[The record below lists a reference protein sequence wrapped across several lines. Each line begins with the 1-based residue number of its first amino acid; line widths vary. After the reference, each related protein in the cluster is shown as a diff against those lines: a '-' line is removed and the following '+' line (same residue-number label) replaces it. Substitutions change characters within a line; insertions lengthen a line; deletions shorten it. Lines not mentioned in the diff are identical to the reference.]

1 MRYQPVALLMV
12 SLALS
17 AQSSPE
23 PEQRTI
29 VALRSSADGLPRLA
43 ADDRVWAQPLAS
55 GVAASVSLPTVSRST
70 LFFGDFSFRIEVP
83 AGSTSLDI
91 HLTDIRSIGDLDM
104 YARYGADVGLSAG
117 RPVAD
122 HLSDGVFTEEER
134 IVIGTG
140 SVPPLRV
147 GTYFIAFALFPF
159 LGPASATATIRA
171 TVTAGQ
177 LALSASELSFSAFQG
192 GPAPP
197 AQALTISSSP
207 AGPLNWTATAAT
219 TSGGSWL
226 SLSQTS
232 GSGETRVNVTANPTG
247 LGIGTYRGAI
257 TVTASGLGGSPRTVP
272 VTLNVAARPV
282 LAVGVSTLSF
292 TGLPGQDPP
301 AQSVPISNTGGG
313 MMEWTATAST
323 SSGGNWLVVSPAAG
337 AGNATLQVSARTLGL
352 AGPYTG
358 TITITAPGATNS
370 PATITVNL
378 TVGLPVLLS
387 SEGIVNAASFVRN
400 RPLAV
405 NQIVSFFGENLTD
418 PCSLT
423 PGAANAC
430 PSARGFPLPTQLGST
445 RVTFNGTPAPLL
457 LATPGQINLLTPF
470 GLTGTT
476 ATVVVTRGAVSGAPV
491 TLPLAEQS
499 LGIFTVLS
507 SGAGAG
513 IILHA
518 DGRLVTRDA
527 PIETDEVLILFG
539 TGMGGV
545 SPAIGTGQATPGSPL
560 AETLVPMRVFFDGG
574 EGRILFSGPA
584 PGFAGLYQIN
594 VRAPSF
600 LARRYPV
607 VRVQS
612 AVSIANDVSA
622 GGPGILDISPNTAR
636 AGADLTVTLRGVN
649 FPPQSVL
656 RIAGQDVAAVL
667 REGPLQTLT
676 ATIPGRL
683 LTQAGEVAV
692 TVADPTA
699 PEEAPSNAVRVRVQ

>member
-17 AQSSPE
+17 AQSSPG
-23 PEQRTI
+23 PGRATFAAART
-29 VALRSSADGLPRLA
+29 SADWPRLT
-43 ADDRVWAQPLAS
+43 ADDLVRVRPLTS
-55 GVAASVSLPTVSRST
+55 GEPVDFSLPAGRGANT
-70 LFFGDFSFRIEVP
+70 LFFGDYGFTIGVP
-83 AGSTSLDI
+83 AGAAELEILLYNVRISGVGNVTV
-91 HLTDIRSIGDLDM
+91 
-104 YARYGADVGLSAG
+104 YARHGVDVALDAG
-117 RPVAD
+117 RVIAD
-122 HLSDGVFTEEER
+122 HESER
-134 IVIGTG
+134 SFGRGDDVRLVVNTQ
-140 SVPPLRV
+140 SLPPLRA
-147 GTYFIAFALFPF
+147 GRYFFAIGVRVP
-159 LGPASATATIRA
+159 GSADVSATIKA
-171 TVTAGQ
+171 TVSGGQ
-177 LALSASELSFSAFQG
+177 LALSASEVSFSAFQG

-207 AGPLNWTATAAT
+207 AGLFNWTATATT
-219 TSGGSWL
+219 TSGGNWL
-226 SLSQTS
+226 GLSQTS

-257 TVTASGLGGSPRTVP
+257 TVTASGLPGPPRTVP
-272 VTLNVAARPV
+272 VTLNVTARPV
-282 LAVGVSTLSF
+282 LAVGVSTLNF
-292 TGLPGQDPP
+292 TALPGQDPP
-301 AQSVPISNTGGG
+301 SQAVAISNTGGETL
-313 MMEWTATAST
+313 EWTATAST
-323 SSGGNWLVVSPAAG
+323 SSGGNWLVVSPTRG
-337 AGNATLQVSARTLGL
+337 AGNTALQVSARTSGL

-370 PATITVNL
+370 PATITVTL

-387 SEGIVNAASFVRN
+387 REGIVNASSFMRD
-400 RPLAV
+400 RPLTV
-405 NQIVSFFGENLTD
+405 NEIVSLFGENLTD
-418 PCSLT
+418 LCTLT
-423 PGAANAC
+423 PGAADAC

-457 LATPGQINLLTPF
+457 LVTPGQINLLTPF
-470 GLTGTT
+470 GLTGAT

-518 DGRLVTRDA
+518 DGRLVTREA
-527 PIETDEVLILFG
+527 PIEADEVLILYG

-545 SPAIGTGQATPGSPL
+545 SPAIGTGQAAPGSPL
-560 AETLVPMRVFFDGG
+560 SETLVPMRVLFDGG

-667 REGPLQTLT
+667 REGPL
-676 ATIPGRL
+676 
-683 LTQAGEVAV
+683 
-692 TVADPTA
+692 
-699 PEEAPSNAVRVRVQ
+699 